1 VESLVLQEGL
11 LHLNN
16 GKYRR
21 EEIVNIS
28 SLYKGIIFMVTVK
41 LQNLDCAN
49 CAGKIEKRLNE
60 LDELS
65 NVKLNFATSTLSF
78 EQKSEKNLLD
88 KIENEI
94 QKIEKQVLI
103 IKDETKKRRTFWEL
117 LNKKL
122 LLITIISI
130 ILTFISYNYVSNK
143 NLQLILYVTAY
154 LLVGWDVIFQ
164 AIKNIKNGKV
174 FDEHFLMS
182 IATIGAF
189 ALGEYVEGIAVMLFY
204 QVGEMF
210 QAVAVNNSRDN
221 INALIAIKPE
231 FANVKEGENIIQ
243 KTPENVKIGDTI
255 LVKVGEKVPVDGILL
270 SKKCSFDTSTITGEF
285 KPKTINENEELI
297 SGYINISNASYIKV
311 KSLYK
316 DSTIAKIVELI
327 ENAASKKASAE
338 KFISKFAAVYTP
350 IVVILAVLLSTL
362 PPLFIQGAVFTDWIE
377 RGLIFLVIS
386 CPCALVVSVPLSFF
400 SAIGAISKR
409 GVLVKGANYVEKLTE
424 IRNIVF
430 DKTGTL
436 THGVFEVTDIKS
448 KLLPEDELLKLAAY
462 SESFSTHPIALSIVK
477 AYGKEIDLKH
487 IITHE
492 EFGGMGIKAIVDN
505 KEVLIGNTKL
515 LTKFNIQYDDVKE
528 NLSAILIAIDNVFA
542 GYIVVD
548 DIIKTE
554 AKSVISELKKLN
566 INKTYMLTGDKKEV
580 ALNVATVLGIDEVK
594 YELLPQEKLTYFEK
608 IKKQTNQPTA
618 FVGDGIN
625 DAPTLANADLGIAMG
640 GIGSD
645 LAVKSADII
654 LLNDNIQSI
663 VDAIKISKKTKTIV
677 YQNIAFI
684 MIVKIGF
691 LFLGAGAIIGMK
703 EAIFADVGVA
713 LLAIFNSMRILNH
726 IK

>member
-1 VESLVLQEGL
+1 
-11 LHLNN
+11 
-16 GKYRR
+16 
-21 EEIVNIS
+21 
-28 SLYKGIIFMVTVK
+28 MTTVK

-103 IKDETKKRRTFWEL
+103 IKDETKKQRTFWEL

-154 LLVGWDVIFQ
+154 LLVGRDVIFQ

-204 QVGEMF
+204 QIGEMF

-221 INALIAIKPE
+221 INALIDIKPE

-316 DSTIAKIVELI
+316 ESTIAKIVELI

-350 IVVILAVLLSTL
+350 IVVIFAVLLSTL

-515 LTKFNIQYDDVKE
+515 LTKFNIQHDDVKE

-554 AKSVISELKKLN
+554 AKSIISELKKLN

-580 ALNVATVLGIDEVK
+580 ALNVATALGIDEVK

-713 LLAIFNSMRILNH
+713 LLAIFNSMRILRM
-726 IK
+726 IKEK

>member
-1 VESLVLQEGL
+1 
-11 LHLNN
+11 
-16 GKYRR
+16 
-21 EEIVNIS
+21 
-28 SLYKGIIFMVTVK
+28 MTTVK

-103 IKDETKKRRTFWEL
+103 IKDETKKQRTFWEL

-154 LLVGWDVIFQ
+154 LLVGRDVIFQ

-204 QVGEMF
+204 QIGEMF

-221 INALIAIKPE
+221 INALIDIKPE

-350 IVVILAVLLSTL
+350 IVVIFAVLLSTL

-580 ALNVATVLGIDEVK
+580 ALNVATALGIDEVK

-713 LLAIFNSMRILNH
+713 LLAIFNSMRILRM
-726 IK
+726 IKEK

>member
-1 VESLVLQEGL
+1 
-11 LHLNN
+11 
-16 GKYRR
+16 
-21 EEIVNIS
+21 
-28 SLYKGIIFMVTVK
+28 MTTVK

-49 CAGKIEKRLNE
+49 CAAKIEKRLNE

-103 IKDETKKRRTFWEL
+103 IKDETKKQRTFWEL

-154 LLVGWDVIFQ
+154 LLVGRDVIFQ

-204 QVGEMF
+204 QIGEMF

-221 INALIAIKPE
+221 INALIDIKPE

-350 IVVILAVLLSTL
+350 IVVIFAVLLSTL

-515 LTKFNIQYDDVKE
+515 LTKFNIQHDDVKE

-554 AKSVISELKKLN
+554 AKSIISELKKLN

-580 ALNVATVLGIDEVK
+580 ALNVATALGIDEVK

-663 VDAIKISKKTKTIV
+663 VDAIKIAKKTKTIV
-677 YQNIAFI
+677 YQNIVFI

-691 LFLGAGAIIGMK
+691 LVLGAGAIIGMK

-713 LLAIFNSMRILNH
+713 LLAIFNSMRILRM
-726 IK
+726 IKEK

>member
-1 VESLVLQEGL
+1 
-11 LHLNN
+11 
-16 GKYRR
+16 
-21 EEIVNIS
+21 
-28 SLYKGIIFMVTVK
+28 
-41 LQNLDCAN
+41 
-49 CAGKIEKRLNE
+49 
-60 LDELS
+60 
-65 NVKLNFATSTLSF
+65 
-78 EQKSEKNLLD
+78 
-88 KIENEI
+88 
-94 QKIEKQVLI
+94 
-103 IKDETKKRRTFWEL
+103 
-117 LNKKL
+117 
-122 LLITIISI
+122 
-130 ILTFISYNYVSNK
+130 
-143 NLQLILYVTAY
+143 
-154 LLVGWDVIFQ
+154 LLVGRDVIFQ

-204 QVGEMF
+204 QIGEMF

-221 INALIAIKPE
+221 INALIDIKPE

-663 VDAIKISKKTKTIV
+663 VDAIKIAKKTKTIV
-677 YQNIAFI
+677 YQNIVFI

-691 LFLGAGAIIGMK
+691 LVLGAGAIIGMK

-713 LLAIFNSMRILNH
+713 LLAIFNSMRILNT
-726 IK
+726 IKEK

>member
-1 VESLVLQEGL
+1 
-11 LHLNN
+11 
-16 GKYRR
+16 
-21 EEIVNIS
+21 
-28 SLYKGIIFMVTVK
+28 MTTVK

-103 IKDETKKRRTFWEL
+103 IKDETKKQRTFWEL

-154 LLVGWDVIFQ
+154 LLVGRDVIFQ

-204 QVGEMF
+204 QIGEMF

-221 INALIAIKPE
+221 INALIDIKPE

-350 IVVILAVLLSTL
+350 IVVIFAVLLSTL

-554 AKSVISELKKLN
+554 AKSIISELKKLN

-580 ALNVATVLGIDEVK
+580 ALNVATALGIDEVK

-663 VDAIKISKKTKTIV
+663 VDAIKIAKKTKTIV
-677 YQNIAFI
+677 YQNIVFI

-713 LLAIFNSMRILNH
+713 LLAIFNSMRILRM
-726 IK
+726 IKEK

>member
-1 VESLVLQEGL
+1 
-11 LHLNN
+11 
-16 GKYRR
+16 
-21 EEIVNIS
+21 
-28 SLYKGIIFMVTVK
+28 MTTVK

-103 IKDETKKRRTFWEL
+103 IKDETKKQRTFWEL

-154 LLVGWDVIFQ
+154 LLVGRDVIFQ

-204 QVGEMF
+204 QIGEMF

-221 INALIAIKPE
+221 INALIDIKPE

-350 IVVILAVLLSTL
+350 IVVIFAVLLSTL

-663 VDAIKISKKTKTIV
+663 VDAIKIAKKTKTIV
-677 YQNIAFI
+677 YQNIVFI

-713 LLAIFNSMRILNH
+713 LLAIFNSMRILRM
-726 IK
+726 IKEK

>member
-1 VESLVLQEGL
+1 
-11 LHLNN
+11 
-16 GKYRR
+16 
-21 EEIVNIS
+21 
-28 SLYKGIIFMVTVK
+28 MTTVK

-103 IKDETKKRRTFWEL
+103 IKDETKKQRTFWEL

-154 LLVGWDVIFQ
+154 LLVGRDVIFQ

-204 QVGEMF
+204 QIGEMF

-221 INALIAIKPE
+221 INALIDIKPE

-515 LTKFNIQYDDVKE
+515 LTKFNIQHDDVKE

-663 VDAIKISKKTKTIV
+663 VDAIKIAKKTKTIV
-677 YQNIAFI
+677 YQNIVFI

-691 LFLGAGAIIGMK
+691 LVLGAGAIIGMK

-713 LLAIFNSMRILNH
+713 LLAIFNSMRILNT
-726 IK
+726 IKEK

>member
-1 VESLVLQEGL
+1 
-11 LHLNN
+11 
-16 GKYRR
+16 
-21 EEIVNIS
+21 
-28 SLYKGIIFMVTVK
+28 MTTVK

-103 IKDETKKRRTFWEL
+103 IKDETKKQRTFWEL

-154 LLVGWDVIFQ
+154 LLVGRDVIFQ

-204 QVGEMF
+204 QIGEMF

-221 INALIAIKPE
+221 INALIDIKPE

-663 VDAIKISKKTKTIV
+663 VDAIKIAKKTKTIV

-691 LFLGAGAIIGMK
+691 LVLGAGAIIGMK

-713 LLAIFNSMRILNH
+713 LLAIFNSMRILNT
-726 IK
+726 IKEK

>member
-1 VESLVLQEGL
+1 
-11 LHLNN
+11 
-16 GKYRR
+16 
-21 EEIVNIS
+21 
-28 SLYKGIIFMVTVK
+28 MTTVK

-103 IKDETKKRRTFWEL
+103 IKDETKKQRTFWEL

-154 LLVGWDVIFQ
+154 LLVGRDVIFQ

-204 QVGEMF
+204 QIGEMF

-221 INALIAIKPE
+221 INALIDIKPE

-350 IVVILAVLLSTL
+350 IVVIFAVLLSTL

-515 LTKFNIQYDDVKE
+515 LTKFNIQHDDVKE

-654 LLNDNIQSI
+654 LLNDNIQSSNDPKL
-663 VDAIKISKKTKTIV
+663 VDT
-677 YQNIAFI
+677 
-684 MIVKIGF
+684 F
-691 LFLGAGAIIGMK
+691 LF
-703 EAIFADVGVA
+703 
-713 LLAIFNSMRILNH
+713 S
-726 IK
+726 

>member
-1 VESLVLQEGL
+1 
-11 LHLNN
+11 
-16 GKYRR
+16 
-21 EEIVNIS
+21 
-28 SLYKGIIFMVTVK
+28 MTTVK

-49 CAGKIEKRLNE
+49 CAAKIEKRLNE

-103 IKDETKKRRTFWEL
+103 IKDETKKQRTFWEL

-154 LLVGWDVIFQ
+154 LLVGRDVIFQ

-204 QVGEMF
+204 QIGEMF

-221 INALIAIKPE
+221 INALIDIKPE

-350 IVVILAVLLSTL
+350 IVVIFAVLLSTL

-663 VDAIKISKKTKTIV
+663 VDAIKIAKKTKTIV
-677 YQNIAFI
+677 YQNIVFI

-691 LFLGAGAIIGMK
+691 LVLGAGAIIGMK

-713 LLAIFNSMRILNH
+713 LLAIFNSMRILNT
-726 IK
+726 IKEK

>member
-1 VESLVLQEGL
+1 
-11 LHLNN
+11 
-16 GKYRR
+16 
-21 EEIVNIS
+21 
-28 SLYKGIIFMVTVK
+28 MTTVK

-103 IKDETKKRRTFWEL
+103 IKDETKKQRTFWEL

-154 LLVGWDVIFQ
+154 LLVGRDVIFQ

-204 QVGEMF
+204 QIGEMF

-221 INALIAIKPE
+221 INALIDIKPE

-663 VDAIKISKKTKTIV
+663 VDAIKIAKKTKTIV
-677 YQNIAFI
+677 YQNISFI

-691 LFLGAGAIIGMK
+691 LVLGAGAIIGMK

-713 LLAIFNSMRILNH
+713 LLAIFNSMRILNT
-726 IK
+726 IKEK

>member
-1 VESLVLQEGL
+1 
-11 LHLNN
+11 
-16 GKYRR
+16 
-21 EEIVNIS
+21 
-28 SLYKGIIFMVTVK
+28 MTTVK

-103 IKDETKKRRTFWEL
+103 IKDETKKQRTFWEL

-154 LLVGWDVIFQ
+154 LLVGRDVIFQ

-204 QVGEMF
+204 QIGEMF

-221 INALIAIKPE
+221 INALIDIKPE

-350 IVVILAVLLSTL
+350 IVVIFAVLLSTL

-377 RGLIFLVIS
+377 RGLVFLVIS

-515 LTKFNIQYDDVKE
+515 LTKFNIQHDDVKE

-554 AKSVISELKKLN
+554 AKSIISELKKLN

-580 ALNVATVLGIDEVK
+580 ALNVATALGIDEVK

-713 LLAIFNSMRILNH
+713 LLAIFNSMRILRM
-726 IK
+726 IKEK

>member
-1 VESLVLQEGL
+1 
-11 LHLNN
+11 
-16 GKYRR
+16 
-21 EEIVNIS
+21 
-28 SLYKGIIFMVTVK
+28 MTTVK

-103 IKDETKKRRTFWEL
+103 IKDETKKQRTFWEL

-154 LLVGWDVIFQ
+154 LLVGRDVIFQ

-204 QVGEMF
+204 QIGEMF

-221 INALIAIKPE
+221 INALIDIKPE

-515 LTKFNIQYDDVKE
+515 LTKFNIQHDDVKE

-580 ALNVATVLGIDEVK
+580 ALNVATALGIDEVK

-713 LLAIFNSMRILNH
+713 LLAIFNSMRILRM
-726 IK
+726 IKEK

>member
-1 VESLVLQEGL
+1 
-11 LHLNN
+11 
-16 GKYRR
+16 
-21 EEIVNIS
+21 
-28 SLYKGIIFMVTVK
+28 MTTVK

-103 IKDETKKRRTFWEL
+103 IKDETKKQRTFWEL

-154 LLVGWDVIFQ
+154 LLVGRDVIFQ

-204 QVGEMF
+204 QIGEMF

-221 INALIAIKPE
+221 INALIDIKPE

-713 LLAIFNSMRILNH
+713 LIAIFNSMRILKE
-726 IK
+726 IKK

>member
-1 VESLVLQEGL
+1 
-11 LHLNN
+11 
-16 GKYRR
+16 
-21 EEIVNIS
+21 
-28 SLYKGIIFMVTVK
+28 MTTVK

-103 IKDETKKRRTFWEL
+103 IKDETKKQRTFWEL

-154 LLVGWDVIFQ
+154 LLVGRDVIFQ

-204 QVGEMF
+204 QIGEMF

-221 INALIAIKPE
+221 INALIDIKPE

-580 ALNVATVLGIDEVK
+580 ALNVATVLDIDEVK

-663 VDAIKISKKTKTIV
+663 VDAIKIAKKTKTIV
-677 YQNIAFI
+677 YQNIVFI

-691 LFLGAGAIIGMK
+691 LVLGAGAIIGMK

-713 LLAIFNSMRILNH
+713 LLAIFNSMRILNT
-726 IK
+726 IKEK

>member
-1 VESLVLQEGL
+1 
-11 LHLNN
+11 
-16 GKYRR
+16 
-21 EEIVNIS
+21 
-28 SLYKGIIFMVTVK
+28 MTTVK

-103 IKDETKKRRTFWEL
+103 IKDETKKQRTFWEL

-154 LLVGWDVIFQ
+154 LLVGRDVIFQ

-204 QVGEMF
+204 QIGEMF

-221 INALIAIKPE
+221 INALIDIKPE

-350 IVVILAVLLSTL
+350 IVVIFAVLLSTL

-515 LTKFNIQYDDVKE
+515 LTKFNIQHDDVKE

-713 LLAIFNSMRILNH
+713 LLAIFNSMRILRM
-726 IK
+726 IKET

>member
-1 VESLVLQEGL
+1 
-11 LHLNN
+11 
-16 GKYRR
+16 
-21 EEIVNIS
+21 
-28 SLYKGIIFMVTVK
+28 MTTVK

-103 IKDETKKRRTFWEL
+103 IKDETKKQRTFWEL

-154 LLVGWDVIFQ
+154 LLVGRDVIFQ

-204 QVGEMF
+204 QIGEMF

-221 INALIAIKPE
+221 INALIDIKPE

-477 AYGKEIDLKH
+477 AYGKEITKKINPLS
-487 IITHE
+487 IQSVNTAPWINN
-492 EFGGMGIKAIVDN
+492 GGS
-505 KEVLIGNTKL
+505 VL
-515 LTKFNIQYDDVKE
+515 
-528 NLSAILIAIDNVFA
+528 
-542 GYIVVD
+542 
-548 DIIKTE
+548 
-554 AKSVISELKKLN
+554 
-566 INKTYMLTGDKKEV
+566 NKTARIT
-580 ALNVATVLGIDEVK
+580 T
-594 YELLPQEKLTYFEK
+594 
-608 IKKQTNQPTA
+608 
-618 FVGDGIN
+618 
-625 DAPTLANADLGIAMG
+625 MG
-640 GIGSD
+640 
-645 LAVKSADII
+645 V
-654 LLNDNIQSI
+654 
-663 VDAIKISKKTKTIV
+663 
-677 YQNIAFI
+677 
-684 MIVKIGF
+684 
-691 LFLGAGAIIGMK
+691 
-703 EAIFADVGVA
+703 
-713 LLAIFNSMRILNH
+713 
-726 IK
+726 

>member
-1 VESLVLQEGL
+1 
-11 LHLNN
+11 
-16 GKYRR
+16 
-21 EEIVNIS
+21 
-28 SLYKGIIFMVTVK
+28 MTTVK

-103 IKDETKKRRTFWEL
+103 IKDETKKQRTFWEL

-154 LLVGWDVIFQ
+154 LLVGRDVIFQ

-204 QVGEMF
+204 QIGEMF

-221 INALIAIKPE
+221 INALIDIKPE

-350 IVVILAVLLSTL
+350 IVVIFAVLLSTL

-515 LTKFNIQYDDVKE
+515 LTKFNIQHDDVKE

-663 VDAIKISKKTKTIV
+663 VDAIKIAKKTKTIV

-691 LFLGAGAIIGMK
+691 LVLGAGAIIGMK

-713 LLAIFNSMRILNH
+713 LLAIFNSMRILRM
-726 IK
+726 IKEK

>member
-1 VESLVLQEGL
+1 
-11 LHLNN
+11 
-16 GKYRR
+16 
-21 EEIVNIS
+21 
-28 SLYKGIIFMVTVK
+28 MTTVK

-103 IKDETKKRRTFWEL
+103 IKDETKKQRTFWEL

-154 LLVGWDVIFQ
+154 LLVGRDVIFQ

-204 QVGEMF
+204 QIGEMF

-221 INALIAIKPE
+221 INALIDIKPE

-663 VDAIKISKKTKTIV
+663 VDAIKIAKKTKTIV

-713 LLAIFNSMRILNH
+713 LLAIFNSMRILNT
-726 IK
+726 IKEK

>member
-1 VESLVLQEGL
+1 
-11 LHLNN
+11 
-16 GKYRR
+16 
-21 EEIVNIS
+21 
-28 SLYKGIIFMVTVK
+28 MTTVK

-103 IKDETKKRRTFWEL
+103 IKDETKKQRTFWEL

-154 LLVGWDVIFQ
+154 LLVGRDVIFQ

-204 QVGEMF
+204 QIGEMF

-221 INALIAIKPE
+221 INALIDIKPE

-350 IVVILAVLLSTL
+350 IVVIFAVLLSTL

-691 LFLGAGAIIGMK
+691 LFLGAAAIIGMK

-713 LLAIFNSMRILNH
+713 LLAIFNSMRILRM
-726 IK
+726 IKEK